1 MDHRVTRVPRVP
13 RALRD
18 HRGLKEDKVLL
29 DPLGN
34 LGKREKL

>member
-18 HRGLKEDKVLL
+18 HRELKEDKVLL
-29 DPLGN
+29 DPLGS

>member
-1 MDHRVTRVPRVP
+1 MDHRVTRVPRVL
-13 RALRD
+13 RELRD
-18 HRGLKEDKVLL
+18 HQELKEDKVLL